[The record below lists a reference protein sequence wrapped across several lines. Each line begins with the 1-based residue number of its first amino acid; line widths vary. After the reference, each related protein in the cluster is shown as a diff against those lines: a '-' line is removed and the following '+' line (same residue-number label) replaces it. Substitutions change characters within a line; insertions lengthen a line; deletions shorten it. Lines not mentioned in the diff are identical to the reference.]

1 MATKGRTYNVSM
13 AGRVPASQTLSGVS
27 KPRVRLTMTSNA
39 RRRKSMG
46 GSGG

>member
-1 MATKGRTYNVSM
+1 MATTGRTYNVSM
-13 AGRVPASQTLSGVS
+13 NGRAAASQTRSGTS
-27 KPRVRLTMTSNA
+27 KPRVRLTMTRNA